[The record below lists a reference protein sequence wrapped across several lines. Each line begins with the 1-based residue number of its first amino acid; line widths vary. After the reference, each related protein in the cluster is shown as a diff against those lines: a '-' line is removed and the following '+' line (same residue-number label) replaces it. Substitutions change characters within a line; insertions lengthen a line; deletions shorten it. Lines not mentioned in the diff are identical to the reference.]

1 MLLNIEKLATMV
13 RSKRGKNGLRATAKE
28 IGDVSASTL
37 SRIEQGYLPD
47 IQTFF
52 KICIWLEVSADYFK
66 SPYNNNSNTIER
78 DIVAHLR
85 ADRNLDSSTAESLIK
100 MITLAYEQKKRNL

>member
-1 MLLNIEKLATMV
+1 MVLNIEKLASMV
-13 RSKRGKNGLRATAKE
+13 RSKRGNLGLRTVAKE

-37 SRIEQGYLPD
+37 SRVEQGYLPD

-52 KICIWLEVSADYFK
+52 KLCAWLEVSTDYFK
-66 SPYNNNSNTIER
+66 TPFNNTESNER

-85 ADRNLDSSTAESLIK
+85 ADRNLDSSTSESLIK
-100 MITLAYEQKKRNL
+100 MITLAYEQKKRNS

>member
-1 MLLNIEKLATMV
+1 MLLDIEKLASMI

-52 KICIWLEVSADYFK
+52 KICSWLEVPTDYFK
-66 SPYNNNSNTIER
+66 ISQGKNDTIEQE
-78 DIVAHLR
+78 IVAHLR
-85 ADRNLDSSTAESLIK
+85 ADRNLDSSTADSLIK
-100 MITLAYEQKKRNL
+100 MITLAYEHKKRNA